1 MLFSESVSQFVPH
14 NIQSDER
21 VETVASVS
29 EGDDLSVPKGVLVV
43 TSIVD
48 SAIFLR
54 YGN

>member
-1 MLFSESVSQFVPH
+1 MLFSESVPQFVPH
-14 NIQSDER
+14 NIQSDKW
-21 VETVASVS
+21 VESVVSVS